1 MSDIYKEFGVNSAVM
16 SSSDISEHEQNM
28 LALNVDARDGDDALT
43 LEEPEEGTEEQ
54 EEESQDESGE
64 QEEQGDEQ
72 EEGKEDAPEGDIE
85 NLPEVPDAL
94 REVSDQL
101 STYADGFDA
110 LKGQAFK
117 LGLAEASALRMETE
131 YESTGKL
138 SDASYAE
145 LEKVGYSRQFID
157 SYIKGQESIS
167 EQYVAKVVEYAGGQ
181 EKFQRIVAHMKA
193 TSPESVDSLNE
204 AIERQDLKAVRT
216 IINLGIQGLT
226 KKFGKAPSRNIT
238 KSAPAAQPKRSA
250 PTVEGY
256 GSRSEMVADMSKAE
270 YRNDP
275 AFRAKVEAR
284 VAATSF

>member
-145 LEKVGYSRQFID
+145 LEKV
-157 SYIKGQESIS
+157 
-167 EQYVAKVVEYAGGQ
+167 
-181 EKFQRIVAHMKA
+181 
-193 TSPESVDSLNE
+193 
-204 AIERQDLKAVRT
+204 
-216 IINLGIQGLT
+216 
-226 KKFGKAPSRNIT
+226 
-238 KSAPAAQPKRSA
+238 
-250 PTVEGY
+250 
-256 GSRSEMVADMSKAE
+256 
-270 YRNDP
+270 
-275 AFRAKVEAR
+275 
-284 VAATSF
+284 